1 MVFIATLLKYIFV
14 VGLGV
19 EVLLIVRALFN
30 LAREKAR
37 ATEPAAAKE

>member
-1 MVFIATLLKYIFV
+1 MILIATILKYIFV

-19 EVLLIVRALFN
+19 EALLVLRALYG

-37 ATEPAAAKE
+37 EAAPGGE

>member
-1 MVFIATLLKYIFV
+1 MIAIATILKYIFV

-19 EVLLIVRALFN
+19 EVLLILRALFN

-37 ATEPAAAKE
+37 TTEPAPGEE

>member
-1 MVFIATLLKYIFV
+1 MILIATVLKYIFV

-19 EVLLIVRALFN
+19 EVLLILRALFN

-37 ATEPAAAKE
+37 ATEPAAVKE